1 MPNVARLF
9 RKWLFPFVI
18 LCLTLLQFFRLTGP
32 LNEPHF
38 WRQADTAN
46 YALDIYRFS
55 LNPFQPMVCWID
67 ENLPDSLKSLSFT
80 PYAIAINSRHVG
92 LLYWAKLGG

>member
-1 MPNVARLF
+1 
-9 RKWLFPFVI
+9 
-18 LCLTLLQFFRLTGP
+18 
-32 LNEPHF
+32 
-38 WRQADTAN
+38 
-46 YALDIYRFS
+46 
-55 LNPFQPMVCWID
+55 MVCWID